1 MNYAATIR
9 DWHYVPPTTQ
19 MNNPSLGQTIDECI
33 RVLEGKNIR
42 HIYHNGDPYITV
54 FSSVDRPYV
63 YYWEDGQ
70 WASYKKRMGEAK
82 HFVHTIKEFTNHYL
96 NRYSGEKVV
105 PLPNRR
111 DALPDVYGRKR
122 KVYSKKAVKKTKSVK
137 KKASKA
143 PPMEDA
149 KFLITFEVTPT
160 EASRL
165 MESTWRD
172 T

>member
-9 DWHYVPPTTQ
+9 DWHYVPPTTHGKH
-19 MNNPSLGQTIDECI
+19 PSLGQTVDECI

-70 WASYKKRMGEAK
+70 WASYKKRMGESK
-82 HFVHTIKEFTNHYL
+82 HFTHTIKEFTNHYL

-105 PLPNRR
+105 HWPNKR
-111 DALPDVYGRKR
+111 ATLPDVYGVKR
-122 KVYSKKAVKKTKSVK
+122 KVSSKKAVKKTKAVK
-137 KKASKA
+137 KKSSKA
-143 PPMEDA
+143 PPAEA
-149 KFLITFEVTPT
+149 KFLVTFEVTPT